1 MSGARKITYTSTS
14 ADPEFGATF
23 DRALRDVRGRFPRTL
38 GGNVGNGP
46 VEAAADHAVV
56 SPIDTR
62 LTVARVAIADAKEVA
77 AAVGFAAAAF
87 PHWRAVPWEHR
98 ADIVRAAAEKIS
110 ARNLELAAWMV
121 YEVGKTR
128 LEAMAEVE
136 ESADLLRY
144 YAERLETNRGYR
156 RQLARMS
163 PAESTE
169 SVLLPYG
176 VWAVVS
182 PFNFPSALAAGMIAG
197 ALLGGNTVVFKPAL
211 DAPVS
216 GEALCE
222 AFWDAGLPREVLQLV
237 HGPGATVG
245 EAVISDPRIAG
256 VAFTGSSEVGM
267 RIVRAAGAG
276 AGASTVIAAGPRPVV
291 VEMGGKNACI
301 VTATADLD
309 AAAEAVARSAF
320 GFGGQKCSACSR
332 VYAERSV
339 ASQLLERLVAR
350 TKEMKVGDPAGD
362 DPALGPVIRA
372 GAVTSYRDY
381 VSEILASGGEL
392 LCGGEVLDSGD
403 LGYGYFVAPT
413 IARLPLPNHSLF
425 ALEMFLPILLFQEV
439 EDLTEGIDRANAV
452 PYGLTAGLFSTDER
466 EKQRFLDEIEAGVLY
481 VNRRSGAT
489 TGAWP
494 GINPFGGWKASGA
507 PGPAA
512 LGPDYLLNFLRE
524 QSRTVNGFD

>member
-1 MSGARKITYTSTS
+1 MSEARRITYTSTA
-14 ADPEFGATF
+14 ADSEFRATF
-23 DRALRDVRGRFPRTL
+23 DRELARVRARFPIAL
-38 GGNVGNGP
+38 GGNVGEGP
-46 VEAAADHAVV
+46 VEGLPEHPVV

-62 LTVARVAIADAKEVA
+62 LIVAEVA
-77 AAVGFAAAAF
+77 LATPGEVEAAVGFARSAF
-87 PHWRAVPWEHR
+87 PRWRALAWER
-98 ADIVRAAAEKIS
+98 RVEIVREAAERI
-110 ARNLELAAWMV
+110 ATRNLELAAWMV

-144 YAERLETNRGYR
+144 YAERLESQRGYR
-156 RQLARMS
+156 RPLARMS
-163 PAESTE
+163 PAEATE

-176 VWAVVS
+176 VWAVIS

-211 DAPVS
+211 DAPVT
-216 GEALCE
+216 GELLCE
-222 AFWDAGLPREVLQLV
+222 AFWAAGVPRDALQLV
-237 HGPGATVG
+237 HGRGTSIGAALLAD
-245 EAVISDPRIAG
+245 ERIAG

-267 RIVRAAGAG
+267 QIVQAAAEGTAG
-276 AGASTVIAAGPRPVV
+276 GGPRPVV
-291 VEMGGKNACI
+291 VEMGGKNACV

-309 AAAEAVARSAF
+309 AAAEGVARSAF

-332 VYAERSV
+332 VYVERAV
-339 ASQLLERLVAR
+339 ARPFLERLVAR
-350 TKEMKVGDPAGD
+350 ARKMEVGDPATG

-372 GAVTSYRDY
+372 GAVASFRRY
-381 VSEILASGGEL
+381 VEGIAASGGEL
-392 LCGGEVLDSGD
+392 ACGGTVLDQGA
-403 LGYGYFVAPT
+403 LAHGFYVTPT
-413 IARLPLPNHSLF
+413 IAHLPDVEHPYF
-425 ALEMFLPILLFQEV
+425 AEEMFLPILLFQEV
-439 EDLTEGIDRANAV
+439 EDLAEGIARANAV
-452 PYGLTAGLFSTDER
+452 PYGLTAGLFSTDEH
-466 EKQRFLDEIEAGVLY
+466 EKQYFLERIEAGVVY

-524 QSRTVNGFD
+524 QSRTVNGFGG

>member
-1 MSGARKITYTSTS
+1 MSGARKITYTSTA
-14 ADPEFGATF
+14 ADPEFRATF

-46 VEAAADHAVV
+46 VEAAAHHAVV

-62 LTVARVAIADAKEVA
+62 LTVARVAIASPGEVES
-77 AAVGFAAAAF
+77 AVGFAAGAF
-87 PHWRAVPWEHR
+87 PQWRAIPWERR
-98 ADIVRAAAEKIS
+98 AEIVRDAGERIA

-156 RQLARMS
+156 RELARMS
-163 PAESTE
+163 PGESTA

-216 GEALCE
+216 GEGLCE
-222 AFWDAGLPREVLQLV
+222 AFWDAGLPRDVLQLV

-245 EAVISDPRIAG
+245 EALISDSRIAG

-267 RIVRAAGAG
+267 RIVRAASSSEQG
-276 AGASTVIAAGPRPVV
+276 GPRPVV

-332 VYAERSV
+332 VYVEQAV
-339 ASQLLERLVAR
+339 ASQLLERLVVR
-350 TKEMKVGDPAGD
+350 TQQMKVGDPAEG
-362 DPALGPVIRA
+362 DPALGPVIRES
-372 GAVTSYRDY
+372 AVASYRDY
-381 VSEILASGGEL
+381 MRAILDGGGEL
-392 LCGGEVLDSGD
+392 VCGGEVLVGGD
-403 LGYGYFVAPT
+403 LTHGYYVAPS
-413 IARLPLPNHSLF
+413 IARLPSPEHALF
-425 ALEMFLPILLFQEV
+425 AEEMFLPILLFQEV
-439 EDLTEGIDRANAV
+439 EDLSEAILRTNAV
-452 PYGLTAGLFSTDER
+452 PYGLTAGLFSRDEG
-466 EKQRFLDEIEAGVLY
+466 EKRRFLDEIEAGVLY

>member
-1 MSGARKITYTSTS
+1 MSESRRITYTST
-14 ADPEFGATF
+14 ATDPEFRARF
-23 DRALRDVRGRFPRTL
+23 DRELARVRGRFPLAL
-38 GGNVGNGP
+38 GGNVGEGP
-46 VEAAADHAVV
+46 VEGLPEHPVV

-62 LTVARVAIADAKEVA
+62 LVVARVAIATPGEVE
-77 AAVGFAAAAF
+77 AAVGFARSAF
-87 PHWRAVPWEHR
+87 PRWRALAWQRRVE
-98 ADIVRAAAEKIS
+98 IVRDAAERIA

-144 YAERLETNRGYR
+144 YAERMESQHGYR
-156 RQLARMS
+156 RPLARMS
-163 PAESTE
+163 PAETTE

-182 PFNFPSALAAGMIAG
+182 PWNFPSALAAGMIAG

-216 GEALCE
+216 GELLCQ
-222 AFWDAGLPREVLQLV
+222 AFWDAGLPRDALQLV
-237 HGPGATVG
+237 HGPGSSVG
-245 EAVISDPRIAG
+245 EVLLADPRIAG

-267 RIVRAAGAG
+267 RIVRAAAEGA
-276 AGASTVIAAGPRPVV
+276 AGTGPRPVV
-291 VEMGGKNACI
+291 VEMGGKNACL

-332 VYAERSV
+332 VYVERAV
-339 ASQLLERLVAR
+339 ALPFLDRLMQR
-350 TKEMKVGDPAGD
+350 TAAMQVGDPASG
-362 DPALGPVIRA
+362 DPALGPVIRP
-372 GAVTSYRDY
+372 GAVQSFRRYIASI
-381 VSEILASGGEL
+381 VSAGGEILS
-392 LCGGEVLDSGD
+392 GGEVLAAGE
-403 LGYGYFVAPT
+403 LAHGHYIAPT
-413 IARLPLPNHSLF
+413 VARLPLPEHLLF
-425 ALEMFLPILLFQEV
+425 SEEMFLPILLFQEV
-439 EDLTEGIDRANAV
+439 DDLAEGIARANAV
-452 PYGLTAGLFSTDER
+452 PYGLTAGLFTTDENEMR
-466 EKQRFLDEIEAGVLY
+466 YFLERIEAGVIY

-524 QSRTVNGFD
+524 QSRTVNGFGDSPPA

>member
-1 MSGARKITYTSTS
+1 MSQDRRITYTSTA
-14 ADPEFGATF
+14 ADPEFRATF
-23 DRALRDVRGRFPRTL
+23 DRELARVRARFPLAL
-38 GGNVGNGP
+38 GGNVGEGP
-46 VEAAADHAVV
+46 VEGLPEHPVV

-62 LTVARVAIADAKEVA
+62 LIVAEVA
-77 AAVGFAAAAF
+77 LATPGEVESAVGFARSAF
-87 PHWRAVPWEHR
+87 PRWRALAWER
-98 ADIVRAAAEKIS
+98 RVEIVREAAERVA

-144 YAERLETNRGYR
+144 YAERLEFHRGYR
-156 RQLARMS
+156 RALARMS
-163 PAESTE
+163 PAETTE

-182 PFNFPSALAAGMIAG
+182 PFNFPAALAAGMIAG
-197 ALLGGNTVVFKPAL
+197 ALLAGNTVVFKPAL
-211 DAPVS
+211 DAPVT
-216 GEALCE
+216 GELLCE
-222 AFWDAGLPREVLQLV
+222 AFWAAGVPRDALQLV
-237 HGPGATVG
+237 HGRGATVG
-245 EAVISDPRIAG
+245 AALLADERIAG

-267 RIVRAAGAG
+267 QIVRAAAEGA
-276 AGASTVIAAGPRPVV
+276 AGGGPRPVV
-291 VEMGGKNACI
+291 VEMGGKNACV

-309 AAAEAVARSAF
+309 AAAEGVARSAF

-332 VYAERSV
+332 VYVERAV
-339 ASQLLERLVAR
+339 ARPFLERLVAR
-350 TKEMKVGDPAGD
+350 TRKMEVGDPATG

-372 GAVTSYRDY
+372 SAVASFRSY
-381 VSEILASGGEL
+381 VEGIAASGGEIA
-392 LCGGEVLDSGD
+392 CGGTVLDQGA
-403 LGYGYFVAPT
+403 LAHGYYVAPT
-413 IARLPLPNHSLF
+413 IAHLPDAEHPYF
-425 ALEMFLPILLFQEV
+425 AEEMFLPILLFQEV
-439 EDLTEGIDRANAV
+439 EGLAEGIARANAV
-452 PYGLTAGLFSTDER
+452 PYGLTAGLFSTDAHEKEYFLER
-466 EKQRFLDEIEAGVLY
+466 IEAGVVY

-524 QSRTVNGFD
+524 QSRTVNGFGG

>member
-1 MSGARKITYTSTS
+1 MSQARRITYTSTA
-14 ADPEFGATF
+14 ADPEFRAHF
-23 DRALRDVRGRFPRTL
+23 DRALAEVRERAPIVL
-38 GGNVGNGP
+38 GGNVGEGP
-46 VEAAADHAVV
+46 VEGRPEHRVV

-62 LTVARVAIADAKEVA
+62 RVVAEVA
-77 AAVGFAAAAF
+77 TATPGEVESAVGFAHSAF
-87 PHWRAVPWEHR
+87 PRWRALSWARR
-98 ADIVRAAAEKIS
+98 AEIVRDAAERIA

-144 YAERLETNRGYR
+144 YAERLAMNHGYR
-156 RQLARMS
+156 RPLARMS
-163 PAESTE
+163 PEETTE

-216 GEALCE
+216 GELLCE
-222 AFWDAGLPREVLQLV
+222 ALWAAGVPRDALQLV
-237 HGPGATVG
+237 HGSGASVG
-245 EAVISDPRIAG
+245 EALLADERIAG

-267 RIVRAAGAG
+267 RIVRGARE
-276 AGASTVIAAGPRPVV
+276 GASGPRPVV
-291 VEMGGKNACI
+291 VEMGGKNACL
-301 VTATADLD
+301 VTAKADLE
-309 AAAEAVARSAF
+309 AAAEGVARSAF

-332 VYAERSV
+332 VYVERSV
-339 ASQLLERLVAR
+339 AREFLERLLAR
-350 TKEMKVGDPAGD
+350 TRATTVGDPATG
-362 DPALGPVIRA
+362 DPALGPLIRHS
-372 GAVTSYRDY
+372 AVESYRRY
-381 VSEILASGGEL
+381 VAGIASSGGEIA
-392 LCGGEVLDSGD
+392 CGGTLLDQGD
-403 LGYGYFVAPT
+403 LAHGFYVAPT
-413 IARLPLPNHSLF
+413 IAHLPDAEHPYF
-425 ALEMFLPILLFQEV
+425 AEEMFLPILLFQEV
-439 EDLTEGIDRANAV
+439 EDLAEGIARANAV

-466 EKQRFLDEIEAGVLY
+466 EKEYFLERIEAGVVY

-524 QSRTVNGFD
+524 QSRTVNGFGA

>member
-1 MSGARKITYTSTS
+1 MSESRRITYTST
-14 ADPEFGATF
+14 ATDPEFRASF
-23 DRALRDVRGRFPRTL
+23 DRELARVRGRFPLAL
-38 GGNVGNGP
+38 GGNVGEGP
-46 VEAAADHAVV
+46 VEGLPAHPVV

-62 LTVARVAIADAKEVA
+62 LVVARVAIATPGEVE
-77 AAVGFAAAAF
+77 AAVGFARSAF
-87 PHWRAVPWEHR
+87 PRWRALAWQRR
-98 ADIVRAAAEKIS
+98 AEVVRDAAERIA

-144 YAERLETNRGYR
+144 YAERMESRHGYR
-156 RQLARMS
+156 RPLARMS
-163 PAESTE
+163 PAETTE

-182 PFNFPSALAAGMIAG
+182 PWNFPSALAAGMIAG

-216 GEALCE
+216 GELLCQ
-222 AFWDAGLPREVLQLV
+222 AFWDAGLPRDALQLV

-245 EAVISDPRIAG
+245 AALLADERIAG
-256 VAFTGSSEVGM
+256 VAFTGSSAVGM
-267 RIVRAAGAG
+267 RIVRAATEGD
-276 AGASTVIAAGPRPVV
+276 AGPRPVV
-291 VEMGGKNACI
+291 VEMGGKNACL

-309 AAAEAVARSAF
+309 AAAEGVARSAF

-332 VYAERSV
+332 VYVERAV
-339 ASQLLERLVAR
+339 AQPFLDRLIRR
-350 TKEMKVGDPAGD
+350 TEAMKVGDPAAG
-362 DPALGPVIRA
+362 DPALGPVIRQSA
-372 GAVTSYRDY
+372 LESYRRY
-381 VSEILASGGEL
+381 VEEIVASGGEIVS
-392 LCGGEVLDSGD
+392 GGQVLSSGD
-403 LGYGYFVAPT
+403 LACGFYAQPT
-413 IARLPLPNHSLF
+413 IGRLPSPDHLLF
-425 ALEMFLPILLFQEV
+425 SEEMFLPILLFQEV
-439 EDLTEGIDRANAV
+439 EDLAEGIARANAV
-452 PYGLTAGLFSTDER
+452 PYGLTAGLFTTDEH
-466 EKQRFLDEIEAGVLY
+466 EKQYFLERIEAGVLY

-524 QSRTVNGFD
+524 QSRTVNGFGDSPPA

>member
-1 MSGARKITYTSTS
+1 MSQARRITYTSTA
-14 ADPEFGATF
+14 ADPEFRATF
-23 DRALRDVRGRFPRTL
+23 DRELARVRARFPLAL
-38 GGNVGNGP
+38 GGNVGEGP
-46 VEAAADHAVV
+46 VEGLPEHPVV

-62 LTVARVAIADAKEVA
+62 LVVAEVAIAMPGEVD
-77 AAVGFAAAAF
+77 AAVGFARSAF
-87 PHWRAVPWEHR
+87 PRWRALAWER
-98 ADIVRAAAEKIS
+98 RVEIVREAAERIA
-110 ARNLELAAWMV
+110 ARNLELAAWML

-144 YAERLETNRGYR
+144 YAERLEANGGYR
-156 RQLARMS
+156 RPLARMS
-163 PAESTE
+163 PAETTE

-211 DAPVS
+211 DAPVT
-216 GEALCE
+216 GELLCE
-222 AFWDAGLPREVLQLV
+222 AFWGAGVPRDALQLV
-237 HGPGATVG
+237 HGPGATIG
-245 EAVISDPRIAG
+245 AALLADERIAG
-256 VAFTGSSEVGM
+256 IAFTGSSEIGM
-267 RIVRAAGAG
+267 EIVRAAAEGA
-276 AGASTVIAAGPRPVV
+276 AGSGPRPVV
-291 VEMGGKNACI
+291 VEMGGKNACL

-332 VYAERSV
+332 VYVERTVSRPF
-339 ASQLLERLVAR
+339 LERLLAR
-350 TKEMKVGDPAGD
+350 ARAMEVGDPASG
-362 DPALGPVIRA
+362 DPALGPVIRQ
-372 GAVTSYRDY
+372 GAVASFRRY
-381 VSEILASGGEL
+381 VEGIAA
-392 LCGGEVLDSGD
+392 CGGEIACGGTVLDQGP
-403 LGYGYFVAPT
+403 LAHGFYVTPT
-413 IARLPLPNHSLF
+413 IAHLPDAEHPYF
-425 ALEMFLPILLFQEV
+425 AEEMFLPILLFQEV
-439 EDLTEGIDRANAV
+439 EDLAEGIARANAV

-466 EKQRFLDEIEAGVLY
+466 EKEYFLERIEAGVIY

-524 QSRTVNGFD
+524 QSRTVNGFGG